1 MFKSQS
7 DVILKEKNAAFKVLI
22 ATKKKLEATC
32 QKASK
37 FINTNKNEIQKKENE
52 IQAKKDMNSSLEGQ
66 IAHMQASIAETDR
79 IINPV
84 IEEAV
89 DGGQGSAEESNN
101 ESSDGQDSQAS

>member
-22 ATKKKLEATC
+22 ATKKSLEATC

-37 FINTNKNEIQKKENE
+37 FINDNLNEIQKKQDE
-52 IQAKKDMNSSLEGQ
+52 IKAKEEMNSSLEGQ
-66 IAHMQASIAETDR
+66 ISHMQASIAETDR
-79 IINPV
+79 IINPK

-89 DGGQGSAEESNN
+89 SGGQETDGEDVDGSSN
-101 ESSDGQDSQAS
+101 GQDSQAS

>member
-22 ATKKKLEATC
+22 ATKKSLEATC

-37 FINTNKNEIQKKENE
+37 FINTNLNEIQKKEDE
-52 IQAKKDMNSSLEGQ
+52 IKGKKELNSVLEGQ

-84 IEEAV
+84 V
-89 DGGQGSAEESNN
+89 GGSNEGHGTSEESSVG
-101 ESSDGQDSQAS
+101 SSDGQDGKAS